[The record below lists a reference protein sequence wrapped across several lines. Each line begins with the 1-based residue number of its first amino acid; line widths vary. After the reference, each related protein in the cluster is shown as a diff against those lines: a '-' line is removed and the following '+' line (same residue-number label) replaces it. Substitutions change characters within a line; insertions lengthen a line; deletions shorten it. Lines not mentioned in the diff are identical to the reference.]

1 MSQYAPITGRILQID
16 GQSAGYEQAGCGMTL
31 MIDTMDQGI
40 VNMNL
45 DGSTYVLHNRRL
57 NAGDFVTCFYSLFA
71 PVPLIFPP
79 VYRAVAIAH
88 TDEGGHAVL
97 DVFTQSY
104 QGGHLINSDH
114 SLVLNVSGRTSR
126 ILPNG
131 QFFGGSLSGKLLLAT
146 YGATTRSIPAQATPD
161 VVVVFCGGTL

>member
-71 PVPLIFPP
+71 PVP
-79 VYRAVAIAH
+79 
-88 TDEGGHAVL
+88 G
-97 DVFTQSY
+97 
-104 QGGHLINSDH
+104 NS
-114 SLVLNVSGRTSR
+114 
-126 ILPNG
+126 IL
-131 QFFGGSLSGKLLLAT
+131 
-146 YGATTRSIPAQATPD
+146 
-161 VVVVFCGGTL
+161 